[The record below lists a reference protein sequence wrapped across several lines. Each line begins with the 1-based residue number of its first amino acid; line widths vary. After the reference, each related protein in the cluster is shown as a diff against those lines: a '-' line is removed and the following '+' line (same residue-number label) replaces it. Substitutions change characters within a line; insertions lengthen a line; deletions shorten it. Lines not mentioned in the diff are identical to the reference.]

1 MKKFKNFKPYA
12 NRYMK
17 IHLQSLKRRI
27 KATRLVLAAAFLFS
41 ILYIGCKSP
50 SSEEKDIESDKV
62 FEKYSASFIEALW
75 KQNPDW
81 ATTAGYH
88 KYDSVLVVPNQK
100 SIESSNIFAKKHI
113 DSLAAINPK
122 LLSAA
127 NQTDF
132 YLIQNLLNENLW
144 NNDTLKSFQWD
155 PSSYNVSGT
164 FAFILTENY
173 APLNDRLRSIKG
185 RLANVAQYYK
195 AAKSLISNP
204 VPELLGLAVDQ
215 NLGGLSVFESDLLD
229 SLKSSTL
236 DAAEKK
242 QIEYRSGKAVAAIKD
257 YVNWLKELKSDK
269 PRSFRLG
276 KDLYR
281 RKFAHNIQS
290 AYTADEIYD
299 SAVARKKDVQKK
311 MAVISKQLWP
321 KYFGNKAMPKDS
333 LELIGRMIDTLS
345 VNHVKQQDFQTAIS
359 NIIPGLIK
367 FINEKKLIMLDPSK
381 PLIVRKEPAYMAG
394 VAGAS
399 ISAPGPY
406 DKSGNTY
413 YNVGSISN
421 WPKEKAESYLR
432 EYNHY
437 IMQILDIHE
446 AIPGHYTQLVYANQ
460 SPSLIKSLLGN
471 GAMIEG
477 WAVYTEQMMLEN
489 GFGNNQ
495 PEMWLMW
502 YKWHLRTVC
511 NTILDYSVHA
521 GNMTKTEA
529 LHLLIKEAFQ
539 QQAEA
544 EGKWKRVSV
553 SNVQLTSYYTGYK
566 EIIDLRRDYKNKL
579 GDKFDLKSF
588 HEKFLSYGSAPVKYI
603 KELMLAK

>member
-1 MKKFKNFKPYA
+1 M
-12 NRYMK
+12 
-17 IHLQSLKRRI
+17 
-27 KATRLVLAAAFLFS
+27 
-41 ILYIGCKSP
+41 
-50 SSEEKDIESDKV
+50 
-62 FEKYSASFIEALW
+62 
-75 KQNPDW
+75 
-81 ATTAGYH
+81 
-88 KYDSVLVVPNQK
+88 
-100 SIESSNIFAKKHI
+100 
-113 DSLAAINPK
+113 DSLATINPK
-122 LLSAA
+122 QLSAA
-127 NQTDF
+127 SQTDF
-132 YLIQNLLNENLW
+132 YLIQNLLKESQW
-144 NNDTLKSFQWD
+144 NTDTLKSYQWD

-173 APLNDRLRSIKG
+173 APLNERLRSIKG
-185 RLANVAQYYK
+185 RLVNVPEYYK
-195 AAKSLISNP
+195 AAKSVIINP

-215 NLGGLSVFESDLLD
+215 NLGGLSVFENDLLD
-229 SLKSSTL
+229 SLKVSTL
-236 DAAEKK
+236 DASEKK
-242 QIEYRSGKAVAAIKD
+242 QIIERSGKAVAAIKD
-257 YVNWLKELKSDK
+257 YTKWLKELKSDK

-276 KDLYR
+276 KDLYG

-290 AYTADEIYD
+290 AYTADQIYD
-299 SAVARKKDVQKK
+299 SAVARKENVQSK
-311 MAVISKQLWP
+311 MAVISRQLWP
-321 KYFGNKAMPKDS
+321 KYFGNKPMPKDS
-333 LELIGRMIDTLS
+333 LELIGWMIDTLS

-359 NIIPGLIK
+359 DIIPGLIK
-367 FINEKKLIMLDPSK
+367 FINEKKLITLDPTK

-406 DKSGNTY
+406 DKGGNTY
-413 YNVGSISN
+413 YNVGSIAN

-521 GNMTKTEA
+521 GNMTKEEA

-566 EIIDLRRDYKNKL
+566 EIIDLRRDYKTKMGN
-579 GDKFDLKSF
+579 KFDLKSF
-588 HEKFLSYGSAPVKYI
+588 HEKFLSYGSTPVKYI
-603 KELMLAK
+603 KALMLEK